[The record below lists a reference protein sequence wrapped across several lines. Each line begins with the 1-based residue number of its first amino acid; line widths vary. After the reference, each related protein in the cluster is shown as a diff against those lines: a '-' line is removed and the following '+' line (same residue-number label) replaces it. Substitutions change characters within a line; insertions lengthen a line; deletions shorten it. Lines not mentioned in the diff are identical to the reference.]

1 MNSAMELWGHMDK
14 QHVQLS
20 GRKTAT
26 AALLLAAMGFAPM
39 ASAQLELNFLPA
51 VKPDPNNQYLKT
63 YVTCRHSADE
73 YCIRGLHDTN
83 PRKIDPDLTP
93 FLMEMAQ
100 DPTTGDYFYHT
111 LVGDPNSDFSQESY
125 IATTNGFWADGFIK
139 TSSEG
144 QLNGGIDATP
154 PNSGILN
161 PSVTGIFY
169 DPLSQ
174 SSLSGNGSGRP
185 DDIVFR
191 QTVKSAGFVQETI
204 KANRLNKPKIT
215 QAVNEAGMSSNF
227 VLDMSALTYFGAAAQ
242 VTGASMINTLLIT
255 DTQTDEVLTNFDVNT
270 SSQKSNI
277 NAGKYIYNF
286 GNGSGGSNGTY
297 TYETSVYDIYSTNWA
312 AFSDPTVNVPNF

>member
-1 MNSAMELWGHMDK
+1 MDN
-14 QHVQLS
+14 QQIQSLQPRAVV
-20 GRKTAT
+20 T
-26 AALLLAAMGFAPM
+26 ALLLIAMGFAPM

-63 YVTCRHSADE
+63 FVTCRHSADE
-73 YCIRGLHDTN
+73 YCIRGNHDTK
-83 PRKIDPDLTP
+83 PVKLDPDLTP

-125 IATTNGFWADGFIK
+125 IATTNGFWYAGGYIK
-139 TSSEG
+139 TSSAG
-144 QLNGGIDATP
+144 QLNGGIDSTP
-154 PNSGILN
+154 PVSGILN

-174 SSLSGNGSGRP
+174 SSLSGSGSGRP

-215 QAVNEAGMSSNF
+215 QTVNEGGMSSNF

-255 DTQTDEVLTNFDVNT
+255 DTQTNEVLTNFDINT

-286 GNGSGGSNGTY
+286 GDGSGGSNGTY

-312 AFSDPTVNVPNF
+312 AFSDPTVNIPNF